1 MAIEAVRVLGIFGR
15 QDVTFDFIQSPF
27 FIVGPNGTG
36 KTTALKVLHGILTGS
51 WSRLQ
56 TLPFNTAEVDIDG
69 QTFNLA
75 KSDFRKIMGI
85 RELMVESTRRNR
97 GRSLS
102 LPPDWL
108 TAQKIIEGEYGSS
121 VRRARV
127 PTYLIDSLPIFYETA
142 ARIINVVEAE
152 TLGKVLYFPT
162 YRRVERDLHEL
173 LEDDED
179 PFSEE
184 PTIAPKIADRFR
196 SAGEVVGFGGQDIRA
211 LLDDTADRINGQAR
225 AALNQHSV
233 KFLEAISKH
242 KPEASQA
249 ARDIV
254 TSKEQ
259 TDYLLARVERL
270 STAVPDIGLI
280 SESIDALRG
289 RLSKRGRGRIT
300 TQQEMQ
306 LFYLGELIK
315 LFIKIDELSS
325 PLKKFSDLIT
335 KYFYPFKKLYL
346 RESDNRVVIADQF
359 ENEIELYNLSS
370 GEKQILAFFAFL
382 FLNKF
387 ESVRYIIVDEPE
399 LSLSVSWQK
408 SLIRDIVDSSP
419 GTYVCCATH
428 SPFIFDS
435 FPLESVANLGDL

>member
-1 MAIEAVRVLGIFGR
+1 MAIEVVRVLGIFDR
-15 QDVTFDFIQSPF
+15 QDITFDFNQSPF

-36 KTTALKVLHGILTGS
+36 KTTALKVLHSILTGS
-51 WSRLQ
+51 WTRLQ
-56 TLPFNTAEVDIDG
+56 TLPFASAEVEIDG
-69 QTFNLA
+69 QTYSYDR
-75 KSDFRKIMGI
+75 SDFRTIMGI
-85 RELMVESTRRNR
+85 RQLMNDSMRRSR
-97 GRSLS
+97 IKSQT
-102 LPPDWL
+102 LPIDWL
-108 TAQKIIEGEYGSS
+108 TAQKIIEGGFGNSA
-121 VRRARV
+121 RPARV
-127 PTYLIDSLPIFYETA
+127 PSFLIDLLPTFYETA
-142 ARIINVVEAE
+142 ARLINVIEAE
-152 TLGKVLYFPT
+152 TVGRVLYFPT

-173 LEDDED
+173 LEDDDD
-179 PFSEE
+179 PFSDE

-233 KFLEAISKH
+233 RFLEAISKD
-242 KPEASQA
+242 KPEDSQA

-280 SESIDALRG
+280 SKSIDILRG
-289 RLSKRGRGRIT
+289 RLSIRGRDRIT
-300 TQQEMQ
+300 NQQEMQ
-306 LFYLGELIK
+306 LFYLGELVK
-315 LFIKIDELSS
+315 LFVKIDNLAS

-335 KYFYPFKKLYL
+335 KYLHPIKRSYL
-346 RESDNRVVIADQF
+346 RESDNRVVIVDQND
-359 ENEIELYNLSS
+359 NEIELFNISS

-387 ESVRYIIVDEPE
+387 ESVKYIIIDEPE

-408 SLIRDIVDSSP
+408 CLVRDIVSNSP